1 MDSFGKKSLL
11 QVSDREK
18 MLLEWHK
25 NKPSI
30 WEMYYGSNRL
40 LNDPEHT
47 LYKPSKFKKAVRNTA
62 SYVSFYLKIQFCFLV
77 H

>member
-1 MDSFGKKSLL
+1 MQLSSVILMDSFGKKSLL

-30 WEMYYGSNRL
+30 WELYYGSNRL
-40 LNDPEHT
+40 LHDTDQT
-47 LYKPSKFKKAVRNTA
+47 LHKPTKINKTVKNTI
-62 SYVSFYLKIQFCFLV
+62 SYVSSFSF
-77 H
+77 